1 MKYIIKNCPNYLPEF
16 FLLGACKCEKGSS
29 INGKY
34 IDNCKD
40 VTDCLLKQ
48 IVNKCKKIDCDVLIN
63 TSINN
68 KGRKNRCGAMDNM
81 PLCCEIIAKKD
92 ILGLLEIEEVNE

>member
-16 FLLGACKCEKGSS
+16 FFLGACKCEKGSS

-40 VTDCLLKQ
+40 VTDCILKQ
-48 IVNKCKKIDCDVLIN
+48 IAEKCKE
-63 TSINN
+63 N
-68 KGRKNRCGAMDNM
+68 KYVGYGAIEFEN
-81 PLCCEIIAKKD
+81 PLYSEIMQM
-92 ILGLLEIEEVNE
+92 LEIEEVNE